1 MVQVNKLTAALCRNK
16 DMDSHR
22 HLRKLA
28 PRTTRDGTEMKL
40 FLPCL
45 HLSRVMSQLSQKLLY
60 KIVHAIV
67 TKLLYSEFIIQTV
80 IVSPNKL
87 SKHNCMLFSHD
98 VIARFCVGVT
108 KPRPHYNGCLQL
120 EAHCFVCFAGASG
133 LAARITQRCISSNS

>member
-1 MVQVNKLTAALCRNK
+1 
-16 DMDSHR
+16 
-22 HLRKLA
+22 
-28 PRTTRDGTEMKL
+28 MKL

-87 SKHNCMLFSHD
+87 SKCLFSHD
-98 VIARFCVGVT
+98 VIARDLRVTATAITGV
-108 KPRPHYNGCLQL
+108 K
-120 EAHCFVCFAGASG
+120 
-133 LAARITQRCISSNS
+133 